1 MSQKQHIVIVCANFH
16 PMKHIAAFRMNAF
29 VKYFDHE
36 KFDISVIA
44 SADSSTEKESTFEGA
59 SVFYL
64 DGSKILKIRKQTPG
78 MPKWKHHLY
87 SLNNKLIRFFSKS
100 DYPGWVKNI
109 DSKLEELNASQKIDF
124 LLTTFFPID
133 THLAGLN
140 FKKKHPSTIWV
151 ADMRDE
157 MSQNALIDAK
167 EKVYYVEM
175 EKKIGQVVDVVT
187 SVSQPI
193 VDGFKV
199 NMGKERIHYLEVR
212 NGFDHELKPLKN
224 FNTEFTFTYAGT
236 FYGKRKPDT
245 FFKALLELREE
256 GMLPKHWKIQFLG
269 THRNFSIPTEFKDNC
284 FFLEAVSNDRAVE
297 ILANS
302 DCNLMVHPPS
312 EAKGIFTG
320 KLFDYLSVYK
330 PILALVDKED
340 VAAELI
346 TVCKAGYNC
355 DFYSIPEIRE
365 AILEVIELWSNQRS
379 LNYQS
384 DQIQQLHRRDQVKKL
399 ENLLLALK

>member
-1 MSQKQHIVIVCANFH
+1 MTQKKHIVIVCANFH

-44 SADSSTEKESTFEGA
+44 SADSSTDKESTFEGA
-59 SVFYL
+59 SLYYL

-109 DSKLEELNASQKIDF
+109 DSKLEELNASKKIDF

-133 THLAGLN
+133 THLAGLL
-140 FKKKHPSTIWV
+140 FKQKHPTTIWI

-167 EKVYYVEM
+167 EKAYYIDM
-175 EKKIGQVVDVVT
+175 EKRIGRVVDVVT

-193 VDGFKV
+193 VDGFKI

-212 NGFDHELKPLKN
+212 NGFDHDRKPSQN
-224 FNTEFTFTYAGT
+224 FNSDFTFTYAGT

-245 FFKALLELREE
+245 FFKALLELNVERK
-256 GMLPKHWKIQFLG
+256 LPKNWKIQFLG
-269 THRNFSIPTEFKDNC
+269 THHNFSIPSEFKDNC
-284 FFLEAVSNDRAVE
+284 VFLDAVSNDKAVE
-297 ILANS
+297 ILAIS

-330 PILALVDKED
+330 PILALVDKDD

-346 TVCKAGYNC
+346 DDCKAGFNC
-355 DFYSIPEIRE
+355 DFYSIPEIKL
-365 AILEVIELWSNQRS
+365 AITEIIELWSTKTT
-379 LNYQS
+379 LDYQS
-384 DQIQQLHRRDQVKKL
+384 DQIQQLHRRDQAKKL
-399 ENLLLALK
+399 ENLLLELK

>member
-1 MSQKQHIVIVCANFH
+1 MSQKKHIVIVCANFH

-44 SADSSTEKESTFEGA
+44 SADSSIEKESTFEGA
-59 SVFYL
+59 RVFYL
-64 DGSKILKIRKQTPG
+64 EGSSILKIRKQTPG

-109 DSKLEELNASQKIDF
+109 DSKLEELNASKKIDF

-133 THLAGLN
+133 THLAGLL
-140 FKKKHPSTIWV
+140 FKQKHPTTFWI

-167 EKVYYVEM
+167 EKAYYIEM
-175 EKKIGQVVDVVT
+175 EKRIGRVVDVVT

-193 VDGFKV
+193 VDGFKI
-199 NMGKERIHYLEVR
+199 NMGKDRIHYLEVR
-212 NGFDHELKPLKN
+212 NGFDHELKPSQN
-224 FNTEFTFTYAGT
+224 FNSEFTITYAGT

-245 FFKALLELREE
+245 FFKALLELNAEKK
-256 GMLPKHWKIQFLG
+256 LPQQWRIQFLG
-269 THRNFSIPTEFKDNC
+269 THHNFSIPTEFKENC
-284 FFLEAVSNDRAVE
+284 VFLEAVSNDRAVE

-330 PILALVDKED
+330 PILALVDMED

-346 TVCKAGYNC
+346 DDCKAGFNC
-355 DFYSIPEIRE
+355 DFYSIPEIKA
-365 AILEVIELWSNQRS
+365 AILKIIDLWSNYRS
-379 LNYQS
+379 LDYQS
-384 DQIQQLHRRDQVKKL
+384 DQIQKLHRRDQVKKL
-399 ENLLLALK
+399 ENLLLELK